1 MPSIAKIQKDLSS
14 FDTYARKH
22 MDNVPALQAKWKA
35 LFDIPLT
42 SDSAKSFSTYY
53 KTMVSK
59 KNTRKSRSN
68 RNQDGGNLAGAPL
81 SYTMTP
87 GANVEVY
94 GRFPVEA
101 DTDPSTIRNLDVYF
115 QDSLTKGCGTEN
127 SSLSV
132 PVEMGSNQVGG
143 KNRKANRK
151 SRVNRKNSRKTLRKN
166 RKATRTASHKNRKTY
181 RRNRSNRSNRSHRGG
196 DLMTS
201 LTHHPYLSTVPQNMI
216 QNTVLS
222 AQGTHPSTPVSGNPT
237 VQTWDYN
244 SRGTAG
250 TINPGLV
257 TPIGNDFQRLA
268 SPTPWQTSN

>member
-1 MPSIAKIQKDLSS
+1 
-14 FDTYARKH
+14 
-22 MDNVPALQAKWKA
+22 
-35 LFDIPLT
+35 
-42 SDSAKSFSTYY
+42 
-53 KTMVSK
+53 MVSK
-59 KNTRKSRSN
+59 KNTRKNRSN
-68 RNQDGGNLAGAPL
+68 RSQRGGDLTGAPL
-81 SYTMTP
+81 TYTMTP
-87 GANVEVY
+87 GANVQVY

-101 DTDPSTIRNLDVYF
+101 DTDPSTIRDLDVYF

-166 RKATRTASHKNRKTY
+166 SRKASRAASRMASRKNRKTY
-181 RRNRSNRSNRSHRGG
+181 RRKNHRGG

-201 LTHHPYLSTVPQNMI
+201 LVYHPYLSSVPQNLI
-216 QNTVLS
+216 QNSVLS
-222 AQGTHPSTPVSGNPT
+222 VQGTHPPTPVSGNPT

-250 TINPGLV
+250 VINPGLV

-268 SPTPWQTSN
+268 SPAPWQTPN

>member
-1 MPSIAKIQKDLSS
+1 MPSITKIQKDLST

-22 MDNVPALQAKWKA
+22 MDNVPALQAKWKV
-35 LFDIPLT
+35 LFNIPLT
-42 SDSAKSFSTYY
+42 SESAKSFSTYY

-59 KNTRKSRSN
+59 KNTRKNRSN
-68 RNQDGGNLAGAPL
+68 RSNRSQRGGNLAGAPL
-81 SYTMTP
+81 TYTMTP
-87 GANVEVY
+87 GANVQVY

-166 RKATRTASHKNRKTY
+166 SRKASRKNRKTY
-181 RRNRSNRSNRSHRGG
+181 RRKNHRGG

-201 LTHHPYLSTVPQNMI
+201 LAYHPYLSTVPQNTV
-216 QNTVLS
+216 QNVVLS
-222 AQGTHPSTPVSGNPT
+222 AEGTYPSTPVSGNPT
-237 VQTWDYN
+237 VQTWEYN

-250 TINPGLV
+250 VINPGLV

-268 SPTPWQTSN
+268 SPAPWQTSN

>member
-1 MPSIAKIQKDLSS
+1 MPSIAKIQKDLST

-22 MDNVPALQAKWKA
+22 MDNVSALQAKWKA

-42 SDSAKSFSTYY
+42 SESAKSFSTYY

-59 KNTRKSRSN
+59 KNTRKNRSN
-68 RNQDGGNLAGAPL
+68 RSQRGGDLAGAPL
-81 SYTMTP
+81 TYTMTP
-87 GANVEVY
+87 GANVQVY

-101 DTDPSTIRNLDVYF
+101 DTDPSTIRDLDVYF

-151 SRVNRKNSRKTLRKN
+151 SRVNRKNARKTLRKN
-166 RKATRTASHKNRKTY
+166 SRKASCTASRKNRKTY
-181 RRNRSNRSNRSHRGG
+181 RRNRSNRSHRGG

-201 LTHHPYLSTVPQNMI
+201 LVYHPYLSSNPQNMI
-216 QNTVLS
+216 QNSVLS
-222 AQGTHPSTPVSGNPT
+222 AQGTHPPTPVSGNPT
-237 VQTWDYN
+237 VQTWEYN

-250 TINPGLV
+250 VINPGLV

-268 SPTPWQTSN
+268 SPAPWQTAN

>member
-1 MPSIAKIQKDLSS
+1 MPSIAKIQKDLST

-22 MDNVPALQAKWKA
+22 MDNVPALQTKWKA

-42 SDSAKSFSTYY
+42 SESAKSFSTYY

-68 RNQDGGNLAGAPL
+68 RSNRSNRSQRGGNLVGAPL
-81 SYTMTP
+81 TYTMTP
-87 GANVEVY
+87 GANVQVY

-101 DTDPSTIRNLDVYF
+101 DTDPSTIRDLDVYF

-143 KNRKANRK
+143 KNRKAHRK

-166 RKATRTASHKNRKTY
+166 SRKAYRKTY
-181 RRNRSNRSNRSHRGG
+181 RRNRSNHSHRGG

-201 LTHHPYLSTVPQNMI
+201 LAYHPYLSSVPQNMI
-216 QNTVLS
+216 QNAVLS
-222 AQGTHPSTPVSGNPT
+222 AEGTHPPTPVSGNPT
-237 VQTWDYN
+237 VQTWEYN

-250 TINPGLV
+250 VINPGLV

-268 SPTPWQTSN
+268 SPAPWQTAN

>member
-1 MPSIAKIQKDLSS
+1 MPSIAKIQKDLST

-22 MDNVPALQAKWKA
+22 MDNVPALQTKWKA

-42 SDSAKSFSTYY
+42 SESAKSFSTYY

-59 KNTRKSRSN
+59 KNTRKSRSSQ
-68 RNQDGGNLAGAPL
+68 RGGDLAGAPL
-81 SYTMTP
+81 TYTMTP
-87 GANVEVY
+87 GANVQVY

-101 DTDPSTIRNLDVYF
+101 DTDPSTIRDLDVYF

-151 SRVNRKNSRKTLRKN
+151 SRVNRKNSRKTMRKN
-166 RKATRTASHKNRKTY
+166 SRKASHKNRKTY
-181 RRNRSNRSNRSHRGG
+181 RRNRSHRGG

-201 LTHHPYLSTVPQNMI
+201 LVYHPYLSSNPQNMI
-216 QNTVLS
+216 QNSVLS
-222 AQGTHPSTPVSGNPT
+222 AQGTYPPTPVSGNPT

-250 TINPGLV
+250 VINPGLV

-268 SPTPWQTSN
+268 SPAPWQTAN